1 LDSLNFNS
9 IFISDFY
16 FQNSLAFH
24 LHAVSV
30 MHNISFVELVFEVI
44 RCLLLTISQKEGFES
59 LKIDAFI
66 LVRLAFKINL
76 LSSLTECDYMINNFR
91 RYFLM
96 AVDSKLAELSL
107 ENCGYKA

>member
-1 LDSLNFNS
+1 MTESQKDYSLILYKQS
-9 IFISDFY
+9 HITRH
-16 FQNSLAFH
+16 SLAFH

-66 LVRLAFKINL
+66 LVRLSF
-76 LSSLTECDYMINNFR
+76 CY
-91 RYFLM
+91 
-96 AVDSKLAELSL
+96 
-107 ENCGYKA
+107 